1 MLAENTCLSFFH
13 IFLLKNDVLI
23 KKQLWQKKGKLF
35 YRTNPAFLNTSNTDW
50 RPTGAAMASAIYR

>member
-13 IFLLKNDVLI
+13 IFFYWKTMFWEKNNYDRKTI
-23 KKQLWQKKGKLF
+23 IFFISQIQH
-35 YRTNPAFLNTSNTDW
+35 SNTDW